1 MRLRLLCV
9 CASLIALCD
18 ASHTLRAMPQDSTA
32 AGDAVLRP
40 GDQLRITVLNQQD
53 LSGDFE
59 VAPDGTLRN
68 PAYDT
73 LHVAGIPARLLKS
86 RIEGFLQTRYKAPR
100 VTAEPLF
107 RIMVTGAVRT
117 PGVYQLAP
125 DATISEAVLR
135 AGGVGS
141 DGRLDRV
148 AVYRDGHKRIVDAS
162 RPDTQGSELTV
173 RSGDQIVV
181 SEHGDSI
188 VRTLLVPSVSIAASL
203 VAMVSLFRR

>member
-1 MRLRLLCV
+1 M
-9 CASLIALCD
+9 S
-18 ASHTLRAMPQDSTA
+18 QDSTA
-32 AGDAVLRP
+32 VGDAVLRP
-40 GDQLRITVLNQQD
+40 GDQLRITVLNQPD

-73 LHVAGIPARLLKS
+73 LHVASIPARLLQA
-86 RIEGFLQTRYKAPR
+86 RIEAFLQTRYKAPR

-107 RIMVTGAVRT
+107 RIMVTGAVRS

-125 DATISEAVLR
+125 DATISEALLR
-135 AGGVGS
+135 AGGAGN

-148 AVYRDGHKRIVDAS
+148 AVYRDGHKRMVDAS
-162 RPDTQGSELTV
+162 RPGTAGSELTV

-181 SEHGDSI
+181 SQQGDSF

-203 VAMVSLFRR
+203 VAMASLFRR